1 MVFRWK
7 VEGCVQSFWK
17 LKIVKIGL
25 FLRFSLS
32 FLLSPLLS
40 GNLLVWYFCG
50 LVKVLLCLFLA
61 FLRIAKFLEGLWGC
75 LAGGSV
81 LVPWWGSCLWCW
93 RCPAQIVC
101 VWNCPILPESAHGFG
116 SWYNLLG
123 IWDFYL
129 PISKFCIIAFPVQAY
144 YGLNKNV
151 YPLQSRA

>member
-1 MVFRWK
+1 MKLQALLSPCKKWQMIQSQTLSLLVEGKILLIFFFFFQITQQKRDHNPLQKDFGMIMTHKQFCNFLFKFVELVFRSK
-7 VEGCVQSFWK
+7 VEGFVQSFWK

-61 FLRIAKFLEGLWGC
+61 FWRIAKLLEGLWGC

-81 LVPWWGSCLWCW
+81 LVPW
-93 RCPAQIVC
+93 
-101 VWNCPILPESAHGFG
+101 
-116 SWYNLLG
+116 
-123 IWDFYL
+123 
-129 PISKFCIIAFPVQAY
+129 
-144 YGLNKNV
+144 
-151 YPLQSRA
+151 